1 VPVQEANLANSSG
14 SRESPLLTRWP
25 NGAAR
30 ALIAFAPALIL
41 VGLAVVQ
48 ANDAVQVWQQY
59 TTDPSWV
66 VASELARSVL
76 YASFVLGGAVA
87 LCATRGPR
95 ARDGRGVVIAA
106 SLIASFLMIGVTFLP
121 AGPVLWSASTHIY
134 QVGLLLTVF
143 GAGLALASLT
153 SLKTNFSIVPEA
165 RTLVITG
172 PYRLLRHPIYLAEL
186 LMIVGVVVGQMHLA
200 TLIGAL
206 SLVVLQAYRIQREE
220 DLLRR
225 AFPEAFEGFASRT
238 RFRLLPLLW

>member
-1 VPVQEANLANSSG
+1 VRV
-14 SRESPLLTRWP
+14 
-25 NGAAR
+25 
-30 ALIAFAPALIL
+30 
-41 VGLAVVQ
+41 
-48 ANDAVQVWQQY
+48 
-59 TTDPSWV
+59 
-66 VASELARSVL
+66 
-76 YASFVLGGAVA
+76 
-87 LCATRGPR
+87 
-95 ARDGRGVVIAA
+95 
-106 SLIASFLMIGVTFLP
+106 
-121 AGPVLWSASTHIY
+121 
-134 QVGLLLTVF
+134 
-143 GAGLALASLT
+143 LALASLT

-225 AFPEAFEGFASRT
+225 AFPEAFEEFASRT